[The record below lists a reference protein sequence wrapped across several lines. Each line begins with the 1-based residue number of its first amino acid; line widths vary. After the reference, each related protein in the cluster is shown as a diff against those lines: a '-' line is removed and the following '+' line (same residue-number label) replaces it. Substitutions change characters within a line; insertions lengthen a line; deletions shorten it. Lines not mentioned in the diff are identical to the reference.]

1 MLPADKPIVAM
12 ASTKMDRADHQ
23 LAFYHSLYK
32 TALETI
38 TPVYL
43 IQVITHFQ
51 NQLWFLANK

>member
-32 TALETI
+32 TALETV

-43 IQVITHFQ
+43 IQVITSFKSQ
-51 NQLWFLANK
+51 KV